1 MGASRLSGAQMVSY
15 GLPAFGAALVLIS
28 VAVYLPNYYTDDLGL
43 SAGLLGWVLLVGR
56 LWDAVT
62 DPLMGYVSDRT
73 RSRLGRRR
81 PYFLL
86 ATLPLWLAFY
96 LTWAPEEGLSPRALF
111 VHVLLAYLVLYTFWT
126 VFWVPYI
133 SLGMELTPDYHERT
147 RLFGVRQAFFLLGMA
162 GGMLL
167 PELFARAAGGPAGG
181 YPRMAALFGG
191 VCCALILV
199 AFARLR
205 ERPRASL
212 EHAPLVAGLR
222 ITFRNRAFVILMLT
236 YLAALVG
243 GSFIAPLTLYVA
255 KYVIV
260 AREVVPFVMLSYLVG
275 SVLSI
280 PLWVRL
286 SARRGKNATWTAGML
301 LATAVYTTSFYYH
314 EGTWELWVVLA
325 ALIGAAHGCTT
336 PLAHGRRHRL
346 RSARD
351 RPASGGGLHGDLV
364 LPRQGRRGDRD
375 LRGAPGARAG
385 GLPAQPGAAAGGRA
399 GHQAPLL
406 HPAGPLLSRRDPPV
420 PPLSAHAGG
429 ARADSR
435 RARRPDGT
443 RDSVTRGVRPLRHRL
458 RLARRQAASV

>member
-336 PLAHGRRHRL
+336 TLGPSLMADVIDSDQLETGQRREGAFMGIWSFLDKAAVGIAIFVGLQGLA
-346 RSARD
+346 
-351 RPASGGGLHGDLV
+351 LV
-364 LPRQGRRGDRD
+364 GYQPNQEQPQEVVLGIK
-375 LRGAPGARAG
+375 LLYCI
-385 GLPAQPGAAAGGRA
+385 LPALCYLVAILLFRRF
-399 GHQAPLL
+399 PLT
-406 HPAGPLLSRRDPPV
+406 PE
-420 PPLSAHAGG
+420 AHARIRAALD
-429 ARADSR
+429 ARMERETA
-435 RARRPDGT
+435 
-443 RDSVTRGVRPLRHRL
+443 
-458 RLARRQAASV
+458 